1 MAAGV
6 LSAATPAIVL
16 FITPGSLIPVIK
28 RNSPITSD
36 IDIAVSGIP
45 DTENLR
51 EELDN
56 LPTLYT
62 IDLVNLDECGN
73 QLLLEDI
80 RKYGR
85 EIYKKI

>member
-36 IDIAVSGIP
+36 IVTGL
-45 DTENLR
+45 TN
-51 EELDN
+51 
-56 LPTLYT
+56 TFLY
-62 IDLVNLDECGN
+62 LSYPCGG
-73 QLLLEDI
+73 LLSQYRMSTATD
-80 RKYGR
+80 
-85 EIYKKI
+85 